1 MPSESLDELL
11 RVLEMYSFDEGRNR
25 IVEALGAVLDLHR
38 EAFDRTLALAR
49 ERAPEL
55 VAILKND
62 PVVGG
67 ILEGYGLVESDLP
80 KRVEAAL
87 APLAPLLKEHG
98 TQAKLLAVDELS
110 ARVHLTRPI
119 HGDAASLETLTLSI
133 EKALREDLPELS
145 EITVTSTVDLAYAET
160 PHKWLPLVHRF
171 ELEGGDLRKI
181 QLFDEPVLACDA
193 GGKVFAFYDRCPAGG
208 GSLEGSKRE
217 GAVLTCVCHG
227 LRFDLS
233 NGRCLDQDGLAL
245 KLLPVS
251 LDDTAVKVAL

>member
-1 MPSESLDELL
+1 MPSDRLDELL
-11 RVLEMYSFDEGRNR
+11 RVLEMYSYDEGRNR
-25 IVEALGAVLDLHR
+25 IVEALGEVLDLHR

-55 VAILKND
+55 IAVLKND

-67 ILEGYGLVESDLP
+67 ILEGSGLVESDFP
-80 KRVEAAL
+80 GQVEAAL

-98 TQAKLLAVDELS
+98 TQAKLLAVSASS
-110 ARVHLTRPI
+110 ARIHLTRPI
-119 HGDAASLETLTLSI
+119 HGDAASLQIMTASI

-145 EITVTSTVDLAYAET
+145 EITVTSTINLAYAEA

-171 ELEGGDLRKI
+171 ELESGDLRRI

-208 GSLEGSKRE
+208 GSLEGSSRE
-217 GAVLTCVCHG
+217 GAVITCVCHG

-233 NGRCLDQDGLAL
+233 SGRCLDQDGLAL
-245 KLLPVS
+245 DLLAVA

>member
-1 MPSESLDELL
+1 MSSESLEELL

-38 EAFDRTLALAR
+38 DAFDRTLALAR

-55 VAILKND
+55 IPLLKKD

-67 ILEGYGLVESDLP
+67 ILEGYGLVESDLAQ
-80 KRVEAAL
+80 RVEGAL
-87 APLAPLLKEHG
+87 APLAPLLKEQA
-98 TQAKLLAVDELS
+98 TRAKLLSVSASS
-110 ARVHLTRPI
+110 ARIHLTRPI
-119 HGDAASLETLTLSI
+119 HGDDASLRILTSSI
-133 EKALREDLPELS
+133 EKALREELPELS
-145 EITVTSTVDLAYAET
+145 EITVTSAIDMAYAVT

-181 QLFDEPVLACDA
+181 QLFDDSVLACA
-193 GGKVFAFYDRCPAGG
+193 VGGRVFAFYDRCPAGG
-208 GSLEGSKRE
+208 ESLEGSRRE
-217 GAVLTCVCHG
+217 GSVLTCPCHG

-245 KLLPVS
+245 TLLPVS

>member
-1 MPSESLDELL
+1 MPSDSLEELL

-25 IVEALGAVLDLHR
+25 IVEALGAVLDIHR
-38 EAFDRTLALAR
+38 DAFDRTLALAR

-55 VAILKND
+55 IPLLKKD

-67 ILEGYGLVESDLP
+67 ILEGYGLVESDLA
-80 KRVEAAL
+80 KYVEAAL
-87 APLAPLLKEHG
+87 APLSPLLKEQG
-98 TQAKLLAVDELS
+98 TRAKLLSVS
-110 ARVHLTRPI
+110 PSSVRIHLTRPI
-119 HGDAASLETLTLSI
+119 HGDEASLRILTSAI

-145 EITVTSTVDLAYAET
+145 EIAVTSTIDMAYAET

-181 QLFDEPVLACDA
+181 QLFDDSVLACDV

-208 GSLEGSKRE
+208 ESLEASRRE
-217 GAVLTCVCHG
+217 GAVLTCPCHG

-233 NGRCLDQDGLAL
+233 SGRCLDQDGLAL
-245 KLLPVS
+245 TLLPVS

>member
-1 MPSESLDELL
+1 VPSERLDELL

-38 EAFDRTLALAR
+38 EAFDRTLSLAR
-49 ERAPEL
+49 ERAPQL
-55 VAILKND
+55 IPLLKQD

-67 ILEGYGLVESDLP
+67 ILEGYGLVESDFA
-80 KRVEAAL
+80 RHVESAL

-98 TQAKLLAVDELS
+98 TQAKLLSVNASS
-110 ARVHLTRPI
+110 ARIHLTRPI
-119 HGDAASLETLTLSI
+119 HCDAASLERMTAAI

-145 EITVTSTVDLAYAET
+145 DITVTSAINLAYAEA
-160 PHKWLPLVHRF
+160 PRKWLPLVHRF

-208 GSLEGSKRE
+208 GSLEGSRRE
-217 GAVLTCVCHG
+217 GTVVTCACHG
-227 LRFDLS
+227 LRFDLAS
-233 NGRCLDQDGLAL
+233 GRCLDQDGLAL
-245 KLLPVS
+245 DLLAVS